1 MPQSRKERAR
11 VAATLGQSLLA
22 AGFALG
28 ISVSAAAGDL
38 LRVSGVWA
46 PPTVPGQ
53 SVGAVYLQLRS
64 AQEAALVGIETDAAA
79 TAEIH
84 HMTMES
90 DVMRMRRL
98 DVLELPAGQ
107 SVELA
112 PGAQHVMLVGLRHP
126 LKVGDSVKL
135 TLMVRLRNGGTIRE
149 AVVAPVVQKAGH
161 GSHR

>member
-1 MPQSRKERAR
+1 LSIFF
-11 VAATLGQSLLA
+11 G
-22 AGFALG
+22 
-28 ISVSAAAGDL
+28 AAAGDL
-38 LRVSGVWA
+38 LRVSGAWV

-64 AQEAALVGIETDAAA
+64 AQQATLVGIETDAAA

-84 HMTMES
+84 QMTMES

-98 DVLELPAGQ
+98 DVVELPAGQ

>member
-1 MPQSRKERAR
+1 MPQSRRERPR
-11 VAATLGQSLLA
+11 VAATLGQRLLA
-22 AGFALG
+22 AGFALS
-28 ISVSAAAGDL
+28 ISAGAAAGDL
-38 LRVSGVWA
+38 LRVSGAWA

-53 SVGAVYLQLRS
+53 SVGAIYLQLRS
-64 AQEAALVGIETDAAA
+64 AQEAALVRIETDAAA

-84 HMTMES
+84 QMTMES

-107 SVELA
+107 AVELA

-126 LKVGDSVKL
+126 VKAGDSVKL
-135 TLMVRLRNGGTIRE
+135 VLTVRLRNGGTVRE
-149 AVVAPVVQKAGH
+149 TVVVPVVPKAGH

>member
-1 MPQSRKERAR
+1 MA
-11 VAATLGQSLLA
+11 GLA
-22 AGFALG
+22 S
-28 ISVSAAAGDL
+28 SVSAGAAAGDL
-38 LRVSGVWA
+38 LRVSGAWA

-64 AQEAALVGIETDAAA
+64 AQDVTLVGIETDAAA

-84 HMTMES
+84 HMTMEN

-98 DVLELPAGQ
+98 DGVELPAGQ
-107 SVELA
+107 SVQLT

-126 LKVGDSVKL
+126 LKVGDGVKL
-135 TLMVRLRNGGTIRE
+135 LLTVRLRNGGTVQE
-149 AVVAPVVQKAGH
+149 TVVAPVVEKPGH